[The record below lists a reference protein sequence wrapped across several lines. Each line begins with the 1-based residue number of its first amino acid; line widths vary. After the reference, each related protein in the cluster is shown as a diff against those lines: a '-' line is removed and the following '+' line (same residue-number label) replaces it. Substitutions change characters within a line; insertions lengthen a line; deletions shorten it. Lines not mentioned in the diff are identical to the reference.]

1 MRHQLIDSKISRSI
15 APFFSAFWA
24 DRSATIN
31 IYPTATTNMKNLSAL
46 LCVVSMLA
54 GPGSDRAIFWWLLFW
69 VGCLWYLSTAD
80 DDEEVDPDAAAP
92 ARKPL
97 EEMTA
102 APEEAA
108 ALDVVVNGP
117 PELVVESSTVTG
129 ETIVAD
135 PRDLCP
141 PDQQTDCH
149 HSHAIPV
156 APTTATQY
164 ERGIVCGDVF
174 EVPRAARNPIP
185 RRQLKVITEL
195 EEDQQPEAQSLTE
208 EILVGDRTEREV
220 VDLTS
225 ADSPSPA
232 AVSSPN
238 QWLEPSQREYVVDQA
253 VVAPTMV
260 DAEVAGVEEA
270 PAASAAMTEKIRS
283 KIRAKENKRKR
294 MSLAGLFERV
304 TVTRS
309 RARVAPS
316 PTHAENDRARVA
328 NSSPVQRLRE
338 QLAMTN
344 TPTAHDPFSVVRPVL
359 RTWNS
364 LEPEFPWGSFL
375 ASGGFKAVHQVFNA
389 RESRMEAVSVL

>member
-1 MRHQLIDSKISRSI
+1 LGVC
-15 APFFSAFWA
+15 A
-24 DRSATIN
+24 
-31 IYPTATTNMKNLSAL
+31 
-46 LCVVSMLA
+46 
-54 GPGSDRAIFWWLLFW
+54 
-69 VGCLWYLSTAD
+69 TAD
-80 DDEEVDPDAAAP
+80 DDEEVDPDAADPAP
-92 ARKPL
+92 VPL
-97 EEMTA
+97 EEMTEA
-102 APEEAA
+102 REEVA
-108 ALDVVVNGP
+108 ALVMEAGQP

-141 PDQQTDCH
+141 PVQQTDCH

-156 APTTATQY
+156 APATATQY
-164 ERGIVCGDVF
+164 ERGIVCEDVF
-174 EVPRAARNPIP
+174 EVPRVPRNRIP
-185 RRQLKVITEL
+185 RRRLGVIEEL
-195 EEDQQPEAQSLTE
+195 EEAQQPEEAQSLTE

-238 QWLEPSQREYVVDQA
+238 QWLEPSQRE
-253 VVAPTMV
+253 
-260 DAEVAGVEEA
+260 EA
-270 PAASAAMTEKIRS
+270 QAASAAMTEKLRS

-304 TVTRS
+304 TVTRAH
-309 RARVAPS
+309 ARVAPS
-316 PTHAENDRARVA
+316 PTPAENDHARVA
-328 NSSPVQRLRE
+328 NSSPIQRLRE
-338 QLAMTN
+338 QMALTN
-344 TPTAHDPFSVVRPVL
+344 TPTAHDPFSVVRPVR